1 MLLSDLL
8 NNAFTI
14 QVTGSPEL
22 VEVKSLSLNSK
33 EVQKGTI
40 FFAIKGYKVDGH
52 KFIVDAV
59 SNGASAVVIED
70 DSKSLDELLKINSVV
85 KIVVKNSRS
94 ALSSFSN
101 VFYGAPSKKINLVGI
116 TGTKGK
122 TTTSYYLKNIFE
134 SVGLKSGLIGTNKN
148 MIGNNEI
155 PTKLTTPEANII
167 NSLMSEMIIE
177 NCKNC
182 VMEVSSHSLELSRV
196 ADLDFNV
203 GVFTNITSDHL
214 DFHSNFENYLK
225 AKKIL
230 FDQLSENA
238 VAVYNKDDG
247 NSEKLIQNSKA
258 KSISYAANSDANFL
272 MSNIE
277 YSLDGTNFNLTYLN
291 QTYEVSTSL
300 IGIFNA
306 YNATAAIGAAVFS
319 GVKIEDA
326 IKGIY
331 STPQVSGRFEVISSG
346 NKKVIVDYSHTAGSL
361 EEALK
366 AIKHIVGED
375 RKITTVFGCGGD
387 RDKSKRPIMGSI
399 AEVNSDHVI
408 ITSDNPRTED
418 PYKIIDD
425 IIAGLKKENHKII
438 EDREEAIK
446 SAIIEADDNS
456 VILIAGK
463 GHETYQE
470 INGIRNYFSDK
481 EVAEKY
487 L

>member
-8 NNAFTI
+8 NNVSTI

-167 NSLMSEMIIE
+167 NYLMSEMIIE

-258 KSISYAANSDANFL
+258 KSISYAANSDADFS

-277 YSLDGTNFNLTYLN
+277 YSLDGTKFNLTYLH

-366 AIKHIVGED
+366 AIKHIVGDD

-399 AEVNSDHVI
+399 AEVNSNEVI

-446 SAIIEADDNS
+446 SAITEADDNS

-470 INGIRNYFSDK
+470 INGVRNFFSDK
-481 EVAEKY
+481 KVAEKY